1 MVEESISLREMRD
14 PTNLQTSQ
22 ALVASSWSRSW
33 LVSLV
38 LMIVVIVIVVM
49 MIVVIVIMRMKFKT
63 VAL

>member
-1 MVEESISLREMRD
+1 MGD

-38 LMIVVIVIVVM
+38 MMIVVM
-49 MIVVIVIMRMKFKT
+49 MIVVIVIMKMKFKT